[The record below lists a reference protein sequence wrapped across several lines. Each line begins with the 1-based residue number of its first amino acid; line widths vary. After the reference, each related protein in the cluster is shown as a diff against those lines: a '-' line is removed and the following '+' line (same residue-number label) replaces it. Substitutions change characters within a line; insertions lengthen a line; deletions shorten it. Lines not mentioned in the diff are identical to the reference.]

1 MNEQLIKNN
10 YLVVPN
16 FISSSRT
23 KELSQSYNE
32 YVTTHEM
39 GEDPQVPGCFTAKMD
54 YIPFLELL
62 IEKSMTVTQLV
73 GETVLPTYSYARIYG
88 HGDVLKDHTDK
99 PECEIS
105 LTINLDCD
113 EIWDIHISR
122 PDGTIK
128 NVSLEPGDAM
138 IYLGCSA
145 PHGREAFV
153 GNYCTQV
160 FLHYVR
166 SNGVHFESY
175 FNKNHRYVNDP
186 VKVKE
191 EPKPPIVSN
200 NALAEYIKVYD
211 NVLTPADCEII
222 MQEYVECDLWKP
234 ASVSADSVE
243 NRQVRNCDTI
253 GVSLPELLTTETRR
267 TIDRIFFKSCCSVAQ
282 KYMSDF
288 PHCVVKED
296 TGYDLLRYETG
307 GFYSEHCDSFKEMMR
322 SVSVIY
328 ALNDNYKGGNVAF
341 FNGEIE
347 IAIPAGSAI
356 VFPSNFMYPHQV
368 LPVLEGTRYSM
379 VTWLK

>member
-1 MNEQLIKNN
+1 MNEQLIKDN

-16 FISSSRT
+16 FISSSRS

-105 LTINLDCD
+105 LIINLDCD
-113 EIWDIHISR
+113 EVWDIHITK
-122 PDGTIK
+122 PDGVVK

-145 PHGREAFV
+145 SHGRKPFV
-153 GNYCTQV
+153 GNHCTQV

-175 FNKNHRYVNDP
+175 FNKNHRYVHDP
-186 VKVKE
+186 VKVKK
-191 EPKPPIVSN
+191 EPKPVVVSN
-200 NALAEYIKVYD
+200 NALAEYIKIYD
-211 NVLTPADCEII
+211 NILTPADCEII
-222 MQEYVECDLWKP
+222 LQEYAECDLWKP
-234 ASVSADSVE
+234 ASVSADSIE
-243 NRQVRNCDTI
+243 NRKVRNCDTI

-267 TIDRIFFKSCCSVAQ
+267 TIDRIFFKSCCAVAQ

-288 PHCVVKED
+288 PHCIVKED
-296 TGYDLLRYETG
+296 TGYDLLRYNAG

-328 ALNDNYKGGNVAF
+328 SLNDDYTGGNVAF

-347 IAIPAGSAI
+347 IAIPAGSVI

-368 LPVLEGTRYSM
+368 LPVLDGTRYSM